1 MTFLLTMI
9 VVLLVV
15 MVVYMTAIAILY
27 VDLVKDEKKFRG
39 VTNDIVKNIYEELD
53 EMKDNT
59 ADLNFAMSQ
68 RVSKLEGD
76 RKFATETINQARRLI
91 KDAKEEIK
99 AEGQTKTFKYVEPE
113 EDPEE
118 PRS

>member
-1 MTFLLTMI
+1 MI

-15 MVVYMTAIAILY
+15 MVVYMTAIAVLY

-39 VTNDIVKNIYEELD
+39 VTNEIVKNIYEELD
-53 EMKDNT
+53 EMKDRT
-59 ADLNFAMSQ
+59 SDMNFEMSK
-68 RVSKLEGD
+68 RVSTLEGD

-91 KDAKEEIK
+91 KDAKAEVK
-99 AEGQTKTFKYVEPE
+99 AEAQTKTFRYVEPE